1 MISRQ
6 PISSLLHYI
15 QLMILESSFWQL
27 IVKQLIE
34 TTWLEWL
41 GTISGFACVYLAAK
55 QNIWNWP
62 VAIISVL
69 AYSILFYEYKLYGD
83 AVLQLYFLATSVY
96 GWYYWLK
103 RKEEH
108 AKPIVS
114 LKKNEIIKV
123 ILSVVVLTIIMG
135 GILDRFTDSNVPY
148 ADGFCTSMSF
158 IAQFLMTRKVLQNWI
173 LWIIV
178 DIAYV
183 PLYLYKDLALTTVLY
198 IFFLVLAT
206 MGYLDWKRTYKLSL
220 QITSI

>member
-1 MISRQ
+1 
-6 PISSLLHYI
+6 
-15 QLMILESSFWQL
+15 MILESSFWQL

-34 TTWLEWL
+34 TNWLEWL

-62 VAIISVL
+62 IAIISVL

-103 RKEEH
+103 RKVEH

-114 LKKNEIIKV
+114 LTNKELLKVALAVII
-123 ILSVVVLTIIMG
+123 LTIIMG

-173 LWIIV
+173 LWIVV

-206 MGYLDWKRTYKLSL
+206 MGYLDWRRTYKLSV

>member
-1 MISRQ
+1 
-6 PISSLLHYI
+6 
-15 QLMILESSFWQL
+15 MILESSFWQL

-62 VAIISVL
+62 IAIISVL

-103 RKEEH
+103 RKVEH

-114 LKKNEIIKV
+114 LTNKELLKVALAVII
-123 ILSVVVLTIIMG
+123 LTIIMG

-173 LWIIV
+173 LWIVV

-206 MGYLDWKRTYKLSL
+206 MGYLDWRRTYKLSV

>member
-1 MISRQ
+1 
-6 PISSLLHYI
+6 
-15 QLMILESSFWQL
+15 MILESSFWQL

-62 VAIISVL
+62 IAIISVL

-83 AVLQLYFLATSVY
+83 AVLQFYFLATSVY

-114 LKKNEIIKV
+114 LNKNELLKVALAVII
-123 ILSVVVLTIIMG
+123 LTVIMG
-135 GILDRFTDSNVPY
+135 GLLDRFTDSNVPY

-206 MGYLDWKRTYKLSL
+206 IGYRDWRRTYNLSL
-220 QITSI
+220 KVTSI